1 LSLPPLLLVPFPL
14 QLTLRAICDSFG
26 VAVHVVTSEQHNW
39 YLRYE
44 PLSLKSPLEVFLT
57 YVAPMHYNSLRWATS
72 AAASS
77 LVWGIVPRCM
87 SMMVKCDVVPKGR
100 PN

>member
-1 LSLPPLLLVPFPL
+1 VLFSNV

-44 PLSLKSPLEVFLT
+44 PLCLKSPLEVFLT
-57 YVAPMHYNSLRWATS
+57 YVAPMHYNSLRWA
-72 AAASS
+72 
-77 LVWGIVPRCM
+77 LNFC
-87 SMMVKCDVVPKGR
+87 CCC
-100 PN
+100 